1 LQGTQEA
8 WLSWLYIGYV
18 SRHYHD
24 IITMQL
30 VERIP
35 GGPFASELRIMVLG
49 VNIVVIKP
57 LLYFLS
63 HRIRNKIID
72 DQVS

>member
-1 LQGTQEA
+1 
-8 WLSWLYIGYV
+8 
-18 SRHYHD
+18 
-24 IITMQL
+24 MQL